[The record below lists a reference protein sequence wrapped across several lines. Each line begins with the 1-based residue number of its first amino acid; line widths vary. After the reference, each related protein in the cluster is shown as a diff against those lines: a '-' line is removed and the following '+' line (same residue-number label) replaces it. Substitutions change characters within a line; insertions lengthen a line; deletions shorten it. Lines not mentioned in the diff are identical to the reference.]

1 MVKVSPLPLD
11 NVWAMSENVE
21 LACRAFD
28 AINRR
33 DLGTLLAL
41 MDDDVEVVSRIVA
54 MEGGLH
60 GHDGMRRWWENWFN
74 VFPDYDIEVVDIGA
88 LGDRIVAALR
98 ALGHGVGSDVPF
110 EDTIWLAS
118 RWRRGKC
125 VWWRTFYTR
134 DEALEAVALP
144 G

>member
-1 MVKVSPLPLD
+1 
-11 NVWAMSENVE
+11 MSEENVE
-21 LACRAFD
+21 LAYRAFD

-33 DLGTLLAL
+33 DLHRFLAL
-41 MDDDVEVVSRIVA
+41 MDDDVEIVSRIVA

-60 GHDGMRRWWENWFN
+60 GHDGVRRWWENWFS
-74 VFPDYDIEVVDIGA
+74 VFPDYDIEVLDLGA

-98 ALGHGVGSDVPF
+98 ALGHGAGSDLPF
-110 EDTIWLAS
+110 EDTIWLTT

-134 DEALEAVALP
+134 DDALEAAGLSE
-144 G
+144 